1 MVDRQ
6 MLTQVEKRT
15 TAWPQSG
22 ALHWADG
29 ESSGESCEEQ
39 ETARGLQLGGLERR
53 HRTGHLK

>member
-1 MVDRQ
+1 MVDGQ

-15 TAWPQSG
+15 SAWPQSG
-22 ALHWADG
+22 AFTDG
-29 ESSGESCEEQ
+29 ESPGESCEEQ